1 MSKKELQT
9 TPALA
14 ERARR
19 RRQRRGMQRVTVPVS
34 DSNLDVLIRK
44 GYLAPEERGR
54 HAAIKQALEAFLSDS
69 AHAYFLSR
77 RARCTSTG
85 ASRPRS

>member
-1 MSKKELQT
+1 MSKKGVQS
-9 TPALA
+9 TPAPA
-14 ERARR
+14 ERTRR
-19 RRQRRGMQRVTVPVS
+19 RRQRHGMQRVTVPVS

>member
-1 MSKKELQT
+1 MSKKSVQT
-9 TPALA
+9 IPAPA
-14 ERARR
+14 ERTRR

-34 DSNLDVLIRK
+34 DSVLVRK

-54 HAAIKQALEAFLSDS
+54 HDAIKQALEAFLSDS

-77 RARCTSTG
+77 RAPKYINR
-85 ASRPRS
+85 R